1 MTDHIWTQEQIA
13 AFLADGLDAMERERF
28 EMHVRDCSECFT
40 ALEAAR
46 AFDGGLANLFASSR
60 PSALLEDRTVRAIR
74 APKIVPARP
83 MSRWGRRALMGL
95 AATLLIGAFGA
106 VTSFV
111 IANGGLPMPGESFAW
126 GGNPNP
132 PLKDKLRGVLSD
144 GTVTGAQDNGRA
156 PSAGEMAE
164 NLRQSIR
171 SKFTNPDQTSDI
183 YAIDV
188 TNGAVPQTK
197 SWSDTSFGSPASDS
211 GVVDSTS
218 SPKTWDRRSGAQLN
232 DQFNLQIDPST
243 EEAGKARSKLT
254 NRYYNERGAEADGVA
269 LRYWNA
275 SPMAG
280 PAAAST
286 PMSGSGGAP
295 GAGGVMLGGIV
306 PPGGGPMGPGSVTST
321 TTSPT
326 SGYGFG
332 RGGAP
337 APGLPQLQT
346 NGGDLTNRALGV
358 TPTASTPA
366 PSVAYF
372 VPGPQGNAK
381 ENPESRDKAID
392 AKYSGKKLDD
402 LASLAFKQSAG
413 NGEAKPGDPKPEPKN
428 NVAAQVVPAPAVP
441 PAVQQPAV
449 RKIIIRSG
457 DIEFEVDSFD
467 SAVATVT
474 LLVTKIPNAYVGT
487 VNSEKL
493 ANGKVKG
500 SVVVRVPPDNLD
512 GFVLELRKEL
522 GKTGE
527 LKGQRIGSQDIT
539 KMYTDLESRLKA
551 ARAMETRLLAIIK
564 DGKGEIKQLLEA
576 EKELGVWRTKIEEY
590 EGELRYYGSLASLS
604 TLTITMAEKEI
615 RQAAGI
621 TENERVQAGIETEDV
636 DKTFRDAMAA
646 VLEAKGRVTKSELK
660 QLQAGQYS
668 AVLNFEVSPDAS
680 GPIRDRLKQLGRV
693 ARLEIDR
700 QQTADGSPTTKDA
713 KVKRGDTV
721 FLVQFYNL
729 ANVAPRETAVVQL
742 AVPDVAASFR
752 TLRDAVEKAKGRVL
766 AANVTEGEKINVTA
780 QFDFEVKRTEEAT
793 LLAAIAAAGE
803 TVGKTVSRAPE
814 SDSVTDTKVLFRT
827 SLFSAA
833 KIPARETTVLQLSV
847 ADVPATFTSLQD
859 AAQKAGARIV
869 NAQLHD
875 GDANQITQLDFELK
889 RGAEAPVL
897 ALFATAGDTVYR
909 NVLRAS
915 ESTQATDSKV
925 LYRLSLLEAAKMQ
938 PRETTTVQ
946 YAVLDIP
953 AGFRALKEV
962 VEKAKGR
969 IVNSSLNENDKL
981 NVTAQL
987 DFEVKRGEDGP
998 VLAAMTAGGDVLGRQ
1013 TTRQPE
1019 SRLVSDS
1026 KALYRVTFANANRL
1040 KPRETTTLAIEVDNV
1055 DTTAAAFAAFVTE
1068 AKGRIVDSNVA
1079 NDRSG
1084 RVTAKLVYDVP
1095 LSSAAGVI
1103 EKAKA
1108 AGVVRVQQTGRD
1120 QSATDGKFATARLD
1134 IVISNADLIVPKDDG
1149 VWPQVRKGLAMSAS
1163 ALLSSL
1169 SWVIVGLCVVLPWM
1183 LVGFIGYRVVR
1194 RAAKRTELAPAPV
1207 TAG

>member
-1 MTDHIWTQEQIA
+1 MSDHIWTHERIA
-13 AFLADGLDAMERERF
+13 AFLADGLDAIERERF
-28 EMHVRDCSECFT
+28 DAHVRDCSECFT

-46 AFDGGLANLFASSR
+46 AFDGGLANLFSSAR

-74 APKIVPARP
+74 EPKIVPARP

-95 AATLLIGAFGA
+95 AATLVIGAFGA

-111 IANGGLPMPGESFAW
+111 IANGGLPMPGESFVW
-126 GGNPNP
+126 GGAESGARTQRESTASP
-132 PLKDKLRGVLSD
+132 P
-144 GTVTGAQDNGRA
+144 TVMYENGRT
-156 PSAGEMAE
+156 PTAGEMAE
-164 NLRQSIR
+164 NLQSSFHR
-171 SKFTNPDQTSDI
+171 KFSIEDKTVDVKASNGVASTSSNWYSTFGDQ
-183 YAIDV
+183 
-188 TNGAVPQTK
+188 
-197 SWSDTSFGSPASDS
+197 SFDA
-211 GVVDSTS
+211 GVVDATT
-218 SPKTWDRRSGAQLN
+218 SPKTWDRRSGAQPN
-232 DQFNLQIDPST
+232 DRFDLHMDQPT
-243 EEAGKARSKLT
+243 EEAGKARSKET
-254 NRYYNERGAEADGVA
+254 NRFYYERGAETDGAMLGYRGFA
-269 LRYWNA
+269 L
-275 SPMAG
+275 PMAG
-280 PAAAST
+280 PASAGA

-295 GAGGVMLGGIV
+295 GAGGVMFGGNI
-306 PPGGGPMGPGSVTST
+306 PPGGGPMGPGNVTST
-321 TTSPT
+321 TASPT
-326 SGYGFG
+326 GGYGFG

-346 NGGDLTNRALGV
+346 NRGDVANRALGV

-366 PSVAYF
+366 PPVAYF
-372 VPGPQGNAK
+372 IPGPQGNAK
-381 ENPESRDKAID
+381 ENRESRDKAAQAID
-392 AKYSGKKLDD
+392 SKKKLDD
-402 LASLAFKQSAG
+402 FVEWEFKQRDAG
-413 NGEAKPGDPKPEPKN
+413 GEAKPGEPKPEPKTA
-428 NVAAQVVPAPAVP
+428 VAAQVVPAPA
-441 PAVQQPAV
+441 PAVQPAV

-500 SVVVRVPPDNLD
+500 SVVVRVPPESLD

-668 AVLNFEVSPDAS
+668 AVLNFEVAPESS

-700 QQTADGSPTTKDA
+700 QQTSDGSPTTKDA

-729 ANVAPRETAVVQL
+729 ANVAPRETSVVQL

-752 TLRDAVEKAKGRVL
+752 TLRDAVEKAKGRVV

-803 TVGKTVSRAPE
+803 VVGKTVSRAPE

-875 GDANQITQLDFELK
+875 GDGNQITQLDFELK
-889 RGAEAPVL
+889 RGAEAPVI
-897 ALFATAGDTVYR
+897 ALFASAGDTVYR
-909 NVLRAS
+909 NVLRAA
-915 ESTQATDSKV
+915 ETAQATDSKV
-925 LYRLSLLEAAKMQ
+925 LYRLSLLEASKMQ

-946 YAVLDIP
+946 YAVTDIP
-953 AGFRALKEV
+953 AGFRALKDA

-987 DFEVKRGEDGP
+987 DFELKRGEDGP
-998 VLAAMTAGGDVLGRQ
+998 VLAAMAAEGDVLGRQ

-1055 DTTAAAFAAFVTE
+1055 DTTAAALAAFVTE

-1095 LSSAAGVI
+1095 LASAAGVI

-1134 IVISNADLIVPKDDG
+1134 VVVSNADLIVPKDDG
-1149 VWPQVRKGLAMSAS
+1149 VWPQVRKGLALSAS
-1163 ALLSSL
+1163 ALLSSV
-1169 SWVIVGLCVVLPWM
+1169 SYVIVGLCVVLPWM
-1183 LVGFIGYRVVR
+1183 AIGYIGYRLVR
-1194 RAAKRTELAPAPV
+1194 RATKKPAEAQ
-1207 TAG
+1207 TA

>member
-1 MTDHIWTQEQIA
+1 MTDHIWTHERIA
-13 AFLADGLDAMERERF
+13 AFLADGLDAIDRERF
-28 EMHVRDCSECFT
+28 DAHVRDCSECFT

-46 AFDGGLANLFASSR
+46 AFDGGLANLFASVR
-60 PSALLEDRTVRAIR
+60 PSAMLEDRTLRAIR
-74 APKIVPARP
+74 EPKIVPARP

-95 AATLLIGAFGA
+95 AATLVIGAFGA

-111 IANGGLPMPGESFAW
+111 IANGGLPMPGEAFAW
-126 GGNPNP
+126 GGAELGARTQRESTASP
-132 PLKDKLRGVLSD
+132 P
-144 GTVTGAQDNGRA
+144 TVMYENGRA

-164 NLRQSIR
+164 NLRRSIQN
-171 SKFTNPDQTSDI
+171 KFAIEDQTVAVKPS
-183 YAIDV
+183 
-188 TNGAVPQTK
+188 NGVSSTSSTWYSTFGDQTF
-197 SWSDTSFGSPASDS
+197 DAGL
-211 GVVDSTS
+211 VDSTT
-218 SPKTWDRRSGAQLN
+218 SPKTWDRRSGAQAN
-232 DQFNLQIDPST
+232 DQFNLQIDQPT
-243 EEAGKARSKLT
+243 EEAGKARSKET
-254 NRYYNERGAEADGVA
+254 NRFYYERGAETDGAMLGYRGFA
-269 LRYWNA
+269 L
-275 SPMAG
+275 PMAG
-280 PAAAST
+280 PASAGA

-295 GAGGVMLGGIV
+295 GAGGVMFGGIM
-306 PPGGGPMGPGSVTST
+306 PPGGGPMGPGNVTST
-321 TTSPT
+321 TASPT
-326 SGYGFG
+326 GGYGFG

-346 NGGDLTNRALGV
+346 NGGDVANRALGV

-366 PSVAYF
+366 PPVAYF

-381 ENPESRDKAID
+381 ENRESRDKAVQEID
-392 AKYSGKKLDD
+392 SKKKLDD
-402 LASLAFKQSAG
+402 LASLAFKQSGG
-413 NGEAKPGDPKPEPKN
+413 NGEAKPGEPKPEPKTA
-428 NVAAQVVPAPAVP
+428 VAAQVVPAPAAA

-500 SVVVRVPPDNLD
+500 SVVVRVPPDSLD

-700 QQTADGSPTTKDA
+700 QQTTDGSPTTKDA

-752 TLRDAVEKAKGRVL
+752 TLRDAVEKAKGRVV

-875 GDANQITQLDFELK
+875 GDVNQVTQLDFELK
-889 RGAEAPVL
+889 RGAEAPVI

-909 NVLRAS
+909 NVLRAA
-915 ESTQATDSKV
+915 ETAQATDSKV
-925 LYRLSLLEAAKMQ
+925 LYRLSLLEASKMQ

-946 YAVLDIP
+946 YAVTDIP
-953 AGFRALKEV
+953 AGFRALKDA

-987 DFEVKRGEDGP
+987 DFELKRGEDGP
-998 VLAAMTAGGDVLGRQ
+998 VLAAMAAEGDVLGRQ

-1055 DTTAAAFAAFVTE
+1055 DTTAATLAAFVTE

-1095 LSSAAGVI
+1095 LASAAGIV
-1103 EKAKA
+1103 EKAK
-1108 AGVVRVQQTGRD
+1108 GVGIVRVQQTGRD

-1134 IVISNADLIVPKDDG
+1134 IVLSNADLIVPSDSG
-1149 VWPQVRKGLAMSAS
+1149 VWPQVRKGLATSAS
-1163 ALLSSL
+1163 VLLSSL
-1169 SWVIVGLCVVLPWM
+1169 TWVIFGLCVVLPWM
-1183 LVGFIGYRVVR
+1183 VVGYFGYRLVR
-1194 RAAKRTELAPAPV
+1194 RATKRSEPMATPA
-1207 TAG
+1207 TTG

>member
-1 MTDHIWTQEQIA
+1 MTDHIWTHERIA
-13 AFLADGLDAMERERF
+13 AFLADGLDAIERERF
-28 EMHVRDCSECFT
+28 DAHVRDCSECFS

-46 AFDGGLANLFASSR
+46 AFDGGLANLFASVR
-60 PSALLEDRTVRAIR
+60 PSAMLEDRTLRAIR
-74 APKIVPARP
+74 EPKAVPARP

-95 AATLLIGAFGA
+95 AATLVIGAFGA

-126 GGNPNP
+126 GTGPNS
-132 PLKDKLRGVLSD
+132 PLPERTRGVLRFGGGD
-144 GTVTGAQDNGRA
+144 DDEGTVPT
-156 PSAGEMAE
+156 AGEMAE
-164 NLRQSIR
+164 NLQR
-171 SKFTNPDQTSDI
+171 SLHRKFAIEDQAVDVKSTNGVASTSSNWYSTFGDQTFD
-183 YAIDV
+183 A
-188 TNGAVPQTK
+188 
-197 SWSDTSFGSPASDS
+197 
-211 GVVDSTS
+211 GVVDSTA
-218 SPKTWDRRSGAQLN
+218 SPKTWDRRSGGQPN
-232 DQFNLQIDPST
+232 DQFSLQIDQP

-254 NRYYNERGAEADGVA
+254 NRYYNERGAEADGVS
-269 LRYWNA
+269 LRYSNV
-275 SPMAG
+275 SPPMAG
-280 PAAAST
+280 PATAGA

-295 GAGGVMLGGIV
+295 GAGGVMFGGIM
-306 PPGGGPMGPGSVTST
+306 PPGGGPMGPGNATST

-326 SGYGFG
+326 GAYGFG

-346 NGGDLTNRALGV
+346 NGGDVANRALGV

-366 PSVAYF
+366 PPVAYF
-372 VPGPQGNAK
+372 VPGPQGNVK
-381 ENPESRDKAID
+381 ENRESRDKAAEAID
-392 AKYSGKKLDD
+392 SKKKLDD
-402 LASLAFKQSAG
+402 LAEREFKQRG
-413 NGEAKPGDPKPEPKN
+413 FNGEAKPGDPKPEPKTT
-428 NVAAQVVPAPAVP
+428 VGQTVPAPAVA

-457 DIEFEVDSFD
+457 DIEFEVESFD

-729 ANVAPRETAVVQL
+729 ANVAPRETAVVQV

-752 TLRDAVEKAKGRVL
+752 TLRDAVEKAKGRVVT
-766 AANVTEGEKINVTA
+766 ANVTEGEKINVTA

-847 ADVPATFTSLQD
+847 TDVPATFTSLQD

-875 GDANQITQLDFELK
+875 GDGNQITQLDFELK

-909 NVLRAS
+909 NVLRAA
-915 ESTQATDSKV
+915 ETAQATDSKV
-925 LYRLSLLEAAKMQ
+925 LYRLSLLEASKMQ

-946 YAVLDIP
+946 YAVTDIP
-953 AGFRALKEV
+953 AGFRALKDA

-987 DFEVKRGEDGP
+987 DFELKRGEDGP
-998 VLAAMTAGGDVLGRQ
+998 VLAAMAAEGDVLGRQ

-1055 DTTAAAFAAFVTE
+1055 DTTAAALSAFVTE

-1095 LSSAAGVI
+1095 LASAAGIV
-1103 EKAKA
+1103 EKAK
-1108 AGVVRVQQTGRD
+1108 GVGIVRVQQTGRD

-1134 IVISNADLIVPKDDG
+1134 IVLSNADLIVPSDSG
-1149 VWPQVRKGLAMSAS
+1149 VWPQVRKGLATSAS
-1163 ALLSSL
+1163 VLLSSL
-1169 SWVIVGLCVVLPWM
+1169 TWVIFGLCVVLPWM
-1183 LVGFIGYRVVR
+1183 VVGYFGYRLVR
-1194 RAAKRTELAPAPV
+1194 RATKRSEPMATPA
-1207 TAG
+1207 TTG

>member
-28 EMHVRDCSECFT
+28 ETHVRDCSECFT

-46 AFDGGLANLFASSR
+46 AFDGGLANLFSTVR

-74 APKIVPARP
+74 EPKIVPARP

-95 AATLLIGAFGA
+95 AATLVIGAFGA

-126 GGNPNP
+126 GQDSLGERTRREAPASP
-132 PLKDKLRGVLSD
+132 EARF
-144 GTVTGAQDNGRA
+144 DNGRA

-164 NLRQSIR
+164 NLRRSIQND
-171 SKFTNPDQTSDI
+171 FVAGDQTFAAKPMNGVAST
-183 YAIDV
+183 
-188 TNGAVPQTK
+188 TNTWYSPSGRPANDSVP
-197 SWSDTSFGSPASDS
+197 
-211 GVVDSTS
+211 VDSTT
-218 SPKTWDRRSGAQLN
+218 SPKTWERRSGAQL
-232 DQFNLQIDPST
+232 DDLFSLHMDVQT

-254 NRYYNERGAEADGVA
+254 DRYYSEKGDRGAEADGVA
-269 LRYWNA
+269 LGYRNY
-275 SPMAG
+275 SPPMAG
-280 PAAAST
+280 PAVAST
-286 PMSGSGGAP
+286 PMSGSGGLL
-295 GAGGVMLGGIV
+295 GGGVGVKFGAIA
-306 PPGGGPMGPGSVTST
+306 PPGGGPAPPGGPDAMR
-321 TTSPT
+321 
-326 SGYGFG
+326 GFG
-332 RGGAP
+332 YSVQNGQAKGGGGSAP
-337 APGLPQLQT
+337 ALGLPQLET
-346 NGGDLTNRALGV
+346 NGGEQSVRAIPAI
-358 TPTASTPA
+358 PTTSSPTT
-366 PSVAYF
+366 YF
-372 VPGPQGNAK
+372 IPGSGETKLN
-381 ENPESRDKAID
+381 ELRELRD
-392 AKYSGKKLDD
+392 AKDVNGDVRKKLDD
-402 LASLAFKQSAG
+402 FADRESKLKAALQ
-413 NGEAKPGDPKPEPKN
+413 PEPKPKSESPPAPV
-428 NVAAQVVPAPAVP
+428 VAGQTPAPA

-636 DKTFRDAMAA
+636 DKTFRDAMTA

-700 QQTADGSPTTKDA
+700 QQTTDGSPTTKDA

-752 TLRDAVEKAKGRVL
+752 TLRDAVEKAKGRVVT
-766 AANVTEGEKINVTA
+766 ANVTEGEKINVTA

-814 SDSVTDTKVLFRT
+814 SDSVTDTKVLYRT
-827 SLFSAA
+827 SIFSAA
-833 KIPARETTVLQLSV
+833 KIPARETTVLQLAV
-847 ADVPATFTSLQD
+847 ADVPATFASLQG
-859 AAQKAGARIV
+859 AAEKAGARIV

-875 GDANQITQLDFELK
+875 GDGNQITQLDFELK

-909 NVLRAS
+909 NVLRAA
-915 ESTQATDSKV
+915 ETAQATDSKV

-946 YAVLDIP
+946 YAVTDIP
-953 AGFRALKEV
+953 AGFRALKDA

-998 VLAAMTAGGDVLGRQ
+998 VLAAMLAGGDVLGRQ
-1013 TTRQPE
+1013 TARQPE

-1040 KPRETTTLAIEVDNV
+1040 KPRETTTLAVEVDNV
-1055 DTTAAAFAAFVTE
+1055 DTTASALAAFVTE
-1068 AKGRIVDSNVA
+1068 AKGRVVDSNVA

-1095 LSSAAGVI
+1095 LASAAGIV
-1103 EKAKA
+1103 EKAK
-1108 AGVVRVQQTGRD
+1108 GVGIVRVQQTGRD

-1134 IVISNADLIVPKDDG
+1134 IVLSNADLIVPSDSG
-1149 VWPQVRKGLAMSAS
+1149 VWPQVRKGLATSAS
-1163 ALLSSL
+1163 VLLSSL
-1169 SWVIVGLCVVLPWM
+1169 TWVIFGLCVVLPWM
-1183 LVGFIGYRVVR
+1183 VVGYFGYRLVR
-1194 RAAKRTELAPAPV
+1194 RATKRSEPMATPA
-1207 TAG
+1207 TTG

>member
-1 MTDHIWTQEQIA
+1 LKDDAMTDHIWTHERIA
-13 AFLADGLDAMERERF
+13 AFLADGLDAIERERF
-28 EMHVRDCSECFT
+28 DAHVRDCSECFT

-46 AFDGGLANLFASSR
+46 AFDGGLANLFASVR
-60 PSALLEDRTVRAIR
+60 PSAMLEDRTLRAIR
-74 APKIVPARP
+74 EPKIVPARP
-83 MSRWGRRALMGL
+83 ASRWGRRALMGL
-95 AATLLIGAFGA
+95 AATLVIGAFGA

-126 GGNPNP
+126 GGTTEEARMRREAPAS
-132 PLKDKLRGVLSD
+132 LEARY
-144 GTVTGAQDNGRA
+144 DNSRA

-164 NLRQSIR
+164 SLRQSIR
-171 SKFTNPDQTSDI
+171 SKFLVADQTVAVKPS
-183 YAIDV
+183 
-188 TNGAVPQTK
+188 NGVVSNDSVWFST
-197 SWSDTSFGSPASDS
+197 FGEPASDS
-211 GVVDSTS
+211 GAVDYTNSTQ
-218 SPKTWDRRSGAQLN
+218 TWDRRSGTQPNGRFDLSM
-232 DQFNLQIDPST
+232 DRPT
-243 EEAGKARSKLT
+243 EEAGKARSKTT
-254 NRYYNERGAEADGVA
+254 NRYYYEQGGATDSAALHYRGLATKSEPA
-269 LRYWNA
+269 
-275 SPMAG
+275 MAG
-280 PAAAST
+280 A

-295 GAGGVMLGGIV
+295 TDGYAMLGAMA
-306 PPGGGPMGPGSVTST
+306 PPGGGPAGPG
-321 TTSPT
+321 
-326 SGYGFG
+326 GMGGFG
-332 RGGAP
+332 LGGRGAGGAP
-337 APGLPQLQT
+337 APGLPQLET
-346 NGGDLTNRALGV
+346 SGGDRSSRVLA
-358 TPTASTPA
+358 TPAPTTSA

-372 VPGPQGNAK
+372 IPGAVETKVNDLRAIRDTAK
-381 ENPESRDKAID
+381 DSLREGEVR
-392 AKYSGKKLDD
+392 KKLDD
-402 LASLAFKQSAG
+402 YAVLDSKKKADL
-413 NGEAKPGDPKPEPKN
+413 KPEPKP
-428 NVAAQVVPAPAVP
+428 AAGSPIAGQVPAPA

-457 DIEFEVDSFD
+457 DIEFEVESFD

-474 LLVTKIPNAYVGT
+474 LLVTKIPNGYVGT

-500 SVVVRVPPDNLD
+500 SVVVRVPPEALD
-512 GFVLELRKEL
+512 GLVLELRKEL

-551 ARAMETRLLAIIK
+551 ARAMELRLLAIIK

-576 EKELGVWRTKIEEY
+576 EKELGVWRTKIEET

-752 TLRDAVEKAKGRVL
+752 TLRDAVEKAKGRVV

-803 TVGKTVSRAPE
+803 TVGKTVSRVPE

-847 ADVPATFTSLQD
+847 ADVPATFTNLQD

-875 GDANQITQLDFELK
+875 GDVNQVTQLDFELK
-889 RGAEAPVL
+889 RGAEAPVI

-909 NVLRAS
+909 NVLRAA
-915 ESTQATDSKV
+915 ETVQATDSKV
-925 LYRLSLLEAAKMQ
+925 LYRLSLLEASKMQ

-946 YAVLDIP
+946 YAVTDIP
-953 AGFRALKEV
+953 AGFRALKDA

-987 DFEVKRGEDGP
+987 DFELKRGEDGP
-998 VLAAMTAGGDVLGRQ
+998 VLAAMTAEGDVLGRQ
-1013 TTRQPE
+1013 TARQPE

-1055 DTTAAAFAAFVTE
+1055 DTTAAALAAFVTE

-1095 LSSAAGVI
+1095 LASAGGLV
-1103 EKAKA
+1103 EKAKGV
-1108 AGVVRVQQTGRD
+1108 GVVRVQQTGRD

-1134 IVISNADLIVPKDDG
+1134 VVVSNADLIVPKDDG
-1149 VWPQVRKGLAMSAS
+1149 VWPQVRKGLALSAS
-1163 ALLSSL
+1163 ALLSSV
-1169 SWVIVGLCVVLPWM
+1169 SYVIVGLCVVLPWM
-1183 LVGFIGYRVVR
+1183 AIGYIGYRLVR
-1194 RAAKRTELAPAPV
+1194 RVGKKPV
-1207 TAG
+1207 AVQAT